1 MPTAPYR
8 AGIIG
13 LGFIGGADQASG
25 DAIGQVVANLD
36 GTHAEALSGHPRVRL
51 VAGSSRDAGRRER
64 FAARTGARTY
74 ADWQEMLEQEA
85 LDVVSVATYA
95 PSHAEIAVGC
105 AARGVRAIYCEKPMA
120 TTLRDADRMLAA
132 CDAAGA
138 LLVINHQGRFN
149 PNYRALR
156 DRIAEGGLGDL
167 TSVSLR
173 WGAGRFGNVGTHK
186 FDAVE
191 LLTGRH
197 ITAVSGTLDLA
208 GKPDCRGPAFH
219 DPGGWG
225 VLRLEGGLMGVVD
238 ATDYATAPAR
248 IEING
253 TLGTASSG
261 RDEVTIELHDGRREV
276 WPSRR
281 SERTSMDRAVDEIVD
296 WLATGAPFPYPASGA
311 ARALEVIVAFHVSH
325 AHRAQWVD
333 LPLAGADR
341 DRFVD
346 AA

>member
-1 MPTAPYR
+1 MATAASR

-51 VAGSSRDAGRRER
+51 VAGSSRAAGRRER
-64 FAARTGARTY
+64 
-74 ADWQEMLEQEA
+74 
-85 LDVVSVATYA
+85 
-95 PSHAEIAVGC
+95 
-105 AARGVRAIYCEKPMA
+105 
-120 TTLRDADRMLAA
+120 
-132 CDAAGA
+132 
-138 LLVINHQGRFN
+138 
-149 PNYRALR
+149 
-156 DRIAEGGLGDL
+156 
-167 TSVSLR
+167 
-173 WGAGRFGNVGTHK
+173 
-186 FDAVE
+186 
-191 LLTGRH
+191 

-219 DPGGWG
+219 DPGGRG

-261 RDEVTIELHDGRREV
+261 REEVTIEPRDGRREV

-281 SERTSMDRAVDEIVD
+281 RERTSMDRAVGESVD
-296 WLATGAPFPYPASGA
+296 RLSTGAPFPYPAAGA
-311 ARALEVIVAFHVSH
+311 ARALEVLVAFHVSH
-325 AHRAQWVD
+325 ARRAAWVD
-333 LPLAGADR
+333 VPLTGADR
-341 DRFVD
+341 TRAVNT
-346 AA
+346 A